1 MAAVSQ
7 FASLRKGTRSSSAR
21 ATLSGGAN
29 DTIPN
34 SGANSLVSALAPAS
48 GPLYD
53 FLTATYAD
61 ETAVT
66 TAFNAATTAGVVILQ
81 PRSGAGVAGLAW
93 IWVAGASTPS
103 VQLVNAAAAGTFD
116 VTILLQHSVIT

>member
-1 MAAVSQ
+1 MAAVSG
-7 FASLRKGTRSSSAR
+7 FVTLRKGYRSSSAR

-34 SGANSLVSALAPAS
+34 SGVNSLVSALAPAS
-48 GPLYD
+48 GPLFD

-61 ETAVT
+61 EAAVT
-66 TAFNAATTAGVVILQ
+66 AAFNAATTAGVVILQ
-81 PRSGAGVAGLAW
+81 PRTGAGVAGLAW
-93 IWVAGASTPS
+93 VWVATASTPS

-116 VTILLQHSVIT
+116 VTLLLEHSIIT

>member
-1 MAAVSQ
+1 MAEV
-7 FASLRKGTRSSSAR
+7 ASFTKLRSGTRSLSAR

-29 DTIPN
+29 DTIN
-34 SGANSLVSALAPAS
+34 NAKLLAAAPAS
-48 GPLYD
+48 GALFD
-53 FLTATYAD
+53 FLSATYAH

-93 IWVAGASTPS
+93 IWVASASTPS
-103 VQLVNAAAAGTFD
+103 VQLVNAGAAGTFD
-116 VTILLQHSVIT
+116 VTILLEHSIIT